1 MLQFD
6 SIQLLLLVL
15 AVTTFS
21 NEVFQTNGMLP
32 INLIAQIGN
41 TEIKHQTIQNEWI
54 DNQSQVSDDKNEANN
69 VFLIEPPK
77 KSVKVYSSKSLIV
90 EIQEE
95 ELLKESSEQN
105 ESELSQEQRDEQ
117 QRISIKV
124 SKKVMQDTEIA
135 QENNLKGENS
145 VKQEE
150 LKPIQN
156 DKMPTKITQENQVIE
171 NNDENEITIQDIK
184 IESIQEEPV
193 SQREETKSQNEDV
206 IIIKI
211 DEEIK
216 ATPKVFG
223 ILDNNDSIKS
233 ESLEDELISENDQD
247 QDQIEQCEGEELD
260 TIHSQQE
267 NKRQELNKSTI
278 DQKNDG
284 KTAKKT
290 NEKSQKQSTNVLSNN
305 KKQQNSK
312 RNEQPLK
319 DQSINSNEADQKLI
333 GELIKVQP
341 EVDVVDLSIFADD
354 NSDLIPIIV
363 EDSENTIVNDPE
375 NEIQDTQPQQ
385 EISEITQQDTIIEV
399 NQELN
404 QDTVDVIATQNL
416 DIDGG
421 SFEDFQSELDELARE
436 LDQLSLDTTQSSNG
450 NGEGEHLEE
459 ESSNDSLQYITIS
472 TNNDPIIA
480 NNLEDDYFLDDLENE
495 LGEQTQQQDDL
506 NSAIEST
513 NEQEGQILVVN
524 NPEQLIIQ
532 KENQDEDQLVD
543 DNQIES
549 QTEQQYEGESSKE
562 NEINISIDN
571 NNDQELSS
579 QDSEDNQVQQSI
591 DSEDNQVQ
599 DDSKQSLD
607 LDNEVGQF
615 QIDKSNEFKE
625 VVDIKKNSVIKKEVS
640 VSLDNMITNESIN
653 DQVGLTDDDFLR
665 IAAESEAEV
674 IENLEDLQDGMENVQ
689 FDKKTQNQIQA
700 QPDKGQRIWKRIED
714 NKEYSLKIDSNKQQR
729 RFEEDNLDQVK
740 NTQIRDQ
747 YQRSKEDEF
756 NKMINDLINEFD
768 FKNQRERDVIDYDSQ
783 ITQKII
789 ENMEELRYANRVFNR
804 DWEETEDEDEEYE
817 AEDVHTYQESQK
829 ANTEVQKEV
838 QNKKEFERECKDQ
851 ASNSAAI
858 SDYEKD
864 MDKRKQE
871 VIDRIKKELK
881 LKRERLKNINNQKS
895 DKLNSYDFERIYLD
909 WATNKEDIVYNILLH
924 TNNQDK
930 ESQVEE
936 EVQNAKVER
945 ISKKQEV
952 EEELQKLYSNYER
965 KGRHLR
971 GQR

>member
-32 INLIAQIGN
+32 INLIAQIGK
-41 TEIKHQTIQNEWI
+41 TEIQHQTTQNQWI

-77 KSVKVYSSKSLIV
+77 KSLKVYSSKSLIV
-90 EIQEE
+90 ENQPE
-95 ELLKESSEQN
+95 ELLRESSEQN
-105 ESELSQEQRDEQ
+105 ESELSQEQKDEQ
-117 QRISIKV
+117 TRISIRV
-124 SKKVMQDTEIA
+124 SKKVIQDTGIS
-135 QENNLKGENS
+135 QENNLEYQNA
-145 VKQEE
+145 VKKEE
-150 LKPIQN
+150 LQPIQN
-156 DKMPTKITQENQVIE
+156 DKMPTKITKQNEVIE

-184 IESIQEEPV
+184 IESIHEEPV
-193 SQREETKSQNEDV
+193 SKREETKSQNEDV
-206 IIIKI
+206 IIIKT

-233 ESLEDELISENDQD
+233 ESLEDELISESEQD
-247 QDQIEQCEGEELD
+247 QDQIEQCDGEELD

-267 NKRQELNKSTI
+267 NKRQELNKSKI
-278 DQKNDG
+278 DQKNDR
-284 KTAKKT
+284 KITKKS
-290 NEKSQKQSTNVLSNN
+290 NEKNKKQSTNVLSNN

-312 RNEQPLK
+312 KNEQPLK
-319 DQSINSNEADQKLI
+319 DQSINSKEGDQKLI

-363 EDSENTIVNDPE
+363 EDSENTMVNETE
-375 NEIQDTQPQQ
+375 NEIQDSQPQQ
-385 EISEITQQDTIIEV
+385 EISEVTNQETVIEI

-404 QDTVDVIATQNL
+404 QDTVDIVATQNL
-416 DIDGG
+416 DVDGG

-436 LDQLSLDTTQSSNG
+436 LDQLSLDSTQSDNSNSE
-450 NGEGEHLEE
+450 NLEE
-459 ESSNDSLQYITIS
+459 ENSNDSLQYITIS
-472 TNNDPIIA
+472 TNNDPIIV

-495 LGEQTQQQDDL
+495 LGEQTQQQDVL
-506 NSAIEST
+506 NSSMEST
-513 NEQEGQILVVN
+513 NEQEAQILIVN

-543 DNQIES
+543 DNQIEN
-549 QTEQQYEGESSKE
+549 QIEQQFSGESSQE

-571 NNDQELSS
+571 NNDQEQSS
-579 QDSEDNQVQQSI
+579 QESEDNQVELSGG
-591 DSEDNQVQ
+591 SENNQVQ
-599 DDSKQSLD
+599 NDSNQSLEP
-607 LDNEVGQF
+607 DNEIGQF
-615 QIDKSNEFKE
+615 QVDKPNEFKE
-625 VVDIKKNSVIKKEVS
+625 LDIKKNSVIKKEVS
-640 VSLDNMITNESIN
+640 VNLDNMITSESIN

-700 QPDKGQRIWKRIED
+700 QPDKSQRIWKRIED
-714 NKEYSLKIDSNKQQR
+714 DKEYSLKIDSNRQQR
-729 RFEEDNLDQVK
+729 GFKEDNLDQIK

-747 YQRSKEDEF
+747 YQRSNEDEF

-768 FKNQRERDVIDYDSQ
+768 FKNQRERDIIDYDSQ

-789 ENMEELRYANRVFNR
+789 ENMEELRYANRIFNR
-804 DWEETEDEDEEYE
+804 DLEESEDEDEEYDNE
-817 AEDVHTYQESQK
+817 AEVVHTYQQSQK
-829 ANTEVQKEV
+829 ANTEIQEVV

-871 VIDRIKKELK
+871 VIDKIKKELK
-881 LKRERLKNINNQKS
+881 LKRERLKNLNNQKS
-895 DKLNSYDFERIYLD
+895 DNLSTYDFERIYLD

-924 TNNQDK
+924 TNNSEK